1 MSPVSLAQ
9 LGANSPRRQSG
20 HCHGKSWSIIC
31 YMKHKSSL
39 CNSAVSV
46 VSQAMCPGAKRLMVS
61 TSALGRVEGGDP
73 QGWILGKIY
82 PQKEWYC
89 SGTAAQGVVESP
101 SLEVF
106 RAMETWH

>member
-1 MSPVSLAQ
+1 
-9 LGANSPRRQSG
+9 
-20 HCHGKSWSIIC
+20 
-31 YMKHKSSL
+31 MKHKSSL
-39 CNSAVSV
+39 CNSAASA